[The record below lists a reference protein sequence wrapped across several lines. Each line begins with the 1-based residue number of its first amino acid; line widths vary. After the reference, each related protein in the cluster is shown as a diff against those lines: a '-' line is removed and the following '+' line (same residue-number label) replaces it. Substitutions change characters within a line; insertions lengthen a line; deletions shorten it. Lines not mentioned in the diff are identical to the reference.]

1 MKSLTSGL
9 CSFPNP
15 LSLCLCIG
23 TYLACVPCVVHFC
36 CFVVTQ
42 TFTNCM
48 TEPQGVG
55 GHVCLQCP
63 LSVGMCLLGVQSG
76 MWVEALC
83 DFFQHQNCRGVGVGQ
98 ACSGRRQ
105 EESRAA
111 RPPPLASHPPTW
123 QLTGQ
128 PIWLE
133 GPTLWRERIRNCRNC
148 VSLTHALDCEQILG
162 SWTASQRTACGS
174 PGLLRERTHNGLVSG
189 AFLGPSSMTYK
200 KTGIT
205 LSSNNIQ

>member
-1 MKSLTSGL
+1 MRVKSLTSGL

-15 LSLCLCIG
+15 LSLPVYR
-23 TYLACVPCVVHFC
+23 YLFGVCAAPGAFLLLRSYIDIHELHDRA
-36 CFVVTQ
+36 T
-42 TFTNCM
+42 
-48 TEPQGVG
+48 GVG
-55 GHVCLQCP
+55 GGGHVYLQCP
-63 LSVGMCLLGVQSG
+63 VSVGMCLLGVLSG
-76 MWVEALC
+76 VWVEALC
-83 DFFQHQNCRGVGVGQ
+83 DFFQHQDCRGVGVGQ

-133 GPTLWRERIRNCRNC
+133 GPTLGRERIRNCRNC

-162 SWTASQRTACGS
+162 SWTASQKTACGS
-174 PGLLRERTHNGLVSG
+174 PGLLREGTHHGLVSG
-189 AFLGPSSMTYK
+189 AFLGPSSMTCK
-200 KTGIT
+200 KAGIT
-205 LSSNNIQ
+205 LSFN